1 MKSALA
7 EMLGLQRSAVRL
19 ITGHMLRAYGP
30 DCDGSIV
37 DPKTERIPDE
47 ATWIDL
53 EEPTQEEEALVER
66 CIKVD
71 VPTQAEMAEIEPSS
85 RLYEKNGALYMT
97 VSALRG
103 VEEHLPSTTPIG
115 FVLAGN
121 RLVTIR
127 YATPKPVRTFESHA
141 RREPDLVRDGP
152 TALVRLL
159 DAIIDRLADEIEG
172 VSATMEHL
180 SKEIFAETHDERR
193 IPAEKLTAL
202 LTSIG
207 RTQTLLTKIRYSAVS
222 TVRMLSFFAASN
234 LIHEEKQSELRHHLA
249 SLTTD
254 VTALIEHTSYLIDSL
269 QFLLDASL
277 GLISIEQN
285 AAMKLFSWAAVVF
298 LPPTLIAGIYGMNFH
313 YFPELNWHYGYAV
326 SLVLMFASA
335 IGPYLYFKRRG
346 WI

>member
-1 MKSALA
+1 
-7 EMLGLQRSAVRL
+7 
-19 ITGHMLRAYGP
+19 MLRAYGP
-30 DCDGSIV
+30 ACDGKVIDASV
-37 DPKTERIPDE
+37 ERIPDD
-47 ATWIDL
+47 AMWIDL
-53 EEPTQEEEALVER
+53 EEPTKEEEKLVER
-66 CIKVD
+66 CVEVN

-103 VEEHLPSTTPIG
+103 VEEHLPSTTPIS

-127 YATPKPVRTFESHA
+127 YATPKPVRTFENHA
-141 RREPDLVRDGP
+141 RRDPDLVRDGP

-159 DAIIDRLADEIEG
+159 DAIVDRLDDEIESVG
-172 VSATMEHL
+172 EAIENL
-180 SKEIFAETHDERR
+180 SKQIFQGQPDQRR
-193 IPAEKLTAL
+193 IPADRLTKL
-202 LTSIG
+202 LTDIG
-207 RTQTLLTKIRYSAVS
+207 RAQTLLSKIRYSAV
-222 TVRMLSFFAASN
+222 TMLRMLSFFAASN
-234 LIHEEKQSELRHHLA
+234 LVHEEARKELRHHVS

-254 VTALIEHTSYLIDSL
+254 VTSLSEHASFQTDSL

-298 LPPTLIAGIYGMNFH
+298 LPPTLIAGIFGMNFH
-313 YFPELNWHYGYAV
+313 YMPELSWRYGYPL
-326 SLVLMFASA
+326 SLVLMLASA
-335 IGPYLYFKRRG
+335 IGPYLYFKKRG

>member
-1 MKSALA
+1 
-7 EMLGLQRSAVRL
+7 
-19 ITGHMLRAYGP
+19 
-30 DCDGSIV
+30 
-37 DPKTERIPDE
+37 
-47 ATWIDL
+47 
-53 EEPTQEEEALVER
+53 
-66 CIKVD
+66 
-71 VPTQAEMAEIEPSS
+71 MAEIEPSS

-127 YATPKPVRTFESHA
+127 YATPKPVRTFENHA
-141 RREPDLVRDGP
+141 RRDRELVRDGP

>member
-1 MKSALA
+1 
-7 EMLGLQRSAVRL
+7 
-19 ITGHMLRAYGP
+19 MLRAYGP
-30 DCDGSIV
+30 GCDGSIV
-37 DPKTERIPDE
+37 DPKLEKIPDG

-53 EEPTQEEEALVER
+53 EEPTKEEEKLVER
-66 CIKVD
+66 CIKVN

-103 VEEHLPSTTPIG
+103 VEEHLPTTTPIG
-115 FVLAGN
+115 FVLAAN

-127 YATPKPVRTFESHA
+127 YASPKPVRTFESHA
-141 RREPDLVRDGP
+141 LRDPELVRDGA

-159 DAIIDRLADEIEG
+159 DAIIDRLADEIEQ
-172 VSATMEHL
+172 VSDQMERL
-180 SKEIFAETHDERR
+180 SKDIFHETHDERR
-193 IPAEKLTAL
+193 IPAARLTAL

-222 TVRMLSFFAASN
+222 TLRMLSFFGASN
-234 LIHEEKQSELRHHLA
+234 IVHDDSRTELRHHVT
-249 SLTTD
+249 SLTSD
-254 VTALIEHTSYLIDSL
+254 VTSLSEHASFLSDNVT
-269 QFLLDASL
+269 FLLDASL

-313 YFPELNWHYGYAV
+313 YFPELNWHYGYAL
-326 SLVLMFASA
+326 SLALMFASA
-335 IGPYLYFKRRG
+335 IGPYLYFKWRR

>member
-1 MKSALA
+1 
-7 EMLGLQRSAVRL
+7 
-19 ITGHMLRAYGP
+19 MLRAYGP
-30 DCDGSIV
+30 GCDGRII
-37 DPKTERIPDE
+37 DPKSERIPDE

-53 EEPTQEEEALVER
+53 EEPTHEEEKLVER
-66 CIKVD
+66 CITVN
-71 VPTQAEMAEIEPSS
+71 VPTQAEMSEIEPSS

-103 VEEHLPSTTPIG
+103 VEEHLPTTAPIG
-115 FVLAGN
+115 FVLAGD

-127 YATPKPVRTFESHA
+127 YATPKPIRTFENHA
-141 RREPDLVRDGP
+141 RRDPEVVRDGP

-159 DAIIDRLADEIEG
+159 DAIIDRLADEIEQ
-172 VSATMEHL
+172 VSATMENL
-180 SKEIFAETHDERR
+180 SKEIFQEQQDQRR

-202 LTSIG
+202 LTNIG

-222 TVRMLSFFAASN
+222 TLRMLSFLGGSN
-234 LIHEEKQSELRHHLA
+234 LAHEEPRNELRNHIA

-254 VTALIEHTSYLIDSL
+254 VTSLSEHSSFLSDNLT
-269 QFLLDASL
+269 FLLDASL

-298 LPPTLIAGIYGMNFH
+298 LPPTLIAGIFGMNFR
-313 YFPELNWHYGYAV
+313 YMPELSWHYGYPI
-326 SLVLMFASA
+326 SLALMFATA
-335 IGPYLYFKRRG
+335 VGPYLYFKKRG